1 MTAATSTDYYALL
14 GVRPGARLADIKKAY
29 RDLARKYHPDTGE
42 TSPEDQERFK
52 EITEA
57 YNVLSDSKRRKAYD
71 RTYQPAPG
79 TGIIPPDQSP
89 AASRLLAVLEEV
101 WTAIRRNHPQ
111 IPPVVIIIASGTSVK
126 QPRLGHHAA
135 RRWHHGSSE
144 YAEVMISGEALR
156 RTPAD
161 VLGILLHEAAHALAD
176 ARGITDTSRQ
186 GRYHNKKYALLAAEL
201 GLEAAEDSRFGWTV
215 TTVPAATAGHY
226 ASQLALLDTAM
237 TLWRIDEHAPRAAR
251 RDTNLIAA
259 TCPCGRKIRVAAST
273 LREAP
278 ILCQGCDGHFAPPN
292 PADA

>member
-1 MTAATSTDYYALL
+1 ML
-14 GVRPGARLADIKKAY
+14 
-29 RDLARKYHPDTGE
+29 
-42 TSPEDQERFK
+42 
-52 EITEA
+52 
-57 YNVLSDSKRRKAYD
+57 RKAYD
-71 RTYQPAPG
+71 RNHPPAPG
-79 TGIIPPDQSP
+79 TGITPPGESP
-89 AASRLLAVLEEV
+89 AASRLLAVLEDT

-135 RRWHHGSSE
+135 RRWHHGTSE

-201 GLEAAEDSRFGWTV
+201 GLEVAEDSRFGWTV
-215 TTVPAATAGHY
+215 TTVPAATAERY
-226 ASQLALLDTAM
+226 AGQLALLDTAM
-237 TLWRIDEHAPRAAR
+237 TLWRIDEHVTRAAR

-278 ILCQGCDGHFAPPN
+278 ILCQGCDGYFEPQN